1 MANRYRCGRVTA
13 RGSALLIA
21 LIFLVLFASMAVA
34 IAASSDVNLTI
45 ARNRVAAHQ
54 AAALA
59 ETGLLLLQQNLGGMT
74 VPATLDAED
83 LHEAVASH
91 LVTAWDASSMLD
103 AADIWSD
110 AEGVYFPMLTVV
122 REDGRSGTIN
132 LSIVADGGA
141 MAEPT
146 IVVESIGR
154 FDNAVRTVHYR
165 LGVMDSFSVLANYGI
180 ASKSRIFMQGSPI
193 VQGASSLAEGSIFSA
208 TASCANAVELGG
220 HASVTGNAAVSS
232 STANIVTSGSAQIGG
247 NRIHGALEPPWPTV
261 DISVFRNYATNV
273 YTGSSGGGGGS
284 KGKGKSGGDDDQ
296 TLTNILIPAGTNP
309 TFNGNT
315 TLTGV
320 IYIESPNVVTFN
332 GNADVTGIIVAE
344 QPETENFSLNR
355 ICFGGNVDAQGVE
368 HLPASPEF
376 NDLRGLTGSLILA
389 PGYKLDFNGN
399 ASDLG
404 GWVVGSVFEF
414 NGNVRANLR
423 GGVIGLADSD
433 FNVHGNL
440 TMTIDKSG
448 MPQTPAGMIPT
459 YRLVG
464 IQGSY
469 AE

>member
-1 MANRYRCGRVTA
+1 MVTRHTGGRATA

-34 IAASSDVNLTI
+34 IAASSDINLSI

-59 ETGLLLLQQNLGGMT
+59 ETGLLLLQRNLGGLA
-74 VPATLDAED
+74 VPATSDAED
-83 LHEAVASH
+83 LHTAVSDH
-91 LVTAWDASSMLD
+91 LADSWYDSSMLD
-103 AADIWSD
+103 APTIWAN
-110 AEGVYFPMLTVV
+110 AEGVQFPTITLI
-122 REDGRSGTIN
+122 REDGRSGTIS

-141 MAEPT
+141 TAEPT
-146 IVVESIGR
+146 IVVESTGR
-154 FDNAVRTVHYR
+154 FDNAVRTVYYQM
-165 LGVMDSFSVLANYGI
+165 GVIDSFSVLANYGI
-180 ASKSRIFMQGSPI
+180 ASKSRIFMQGSPTI
-193 VQGASSLAEGSIFSA
+193 QGASSTTEGSIFSA
-208 TASCANAVELGG
+208 TASRANAIELGG
-220 HASVTGNAAVSS
+220 NASVTGHAAVSS
-232 STANIVTSGSAQIGG
+232 STANIVTSGSSQIGG
-247 NRIHGALEPPWPTV
+247 DRIYGALEPPWPTV
-261 DISVFRNYATNV
+261 DVSVFRDYATNV
-273 YTGSSGGGGGS
+273 YTDSPGGGGGS
-284 KGKGKSGGDDDQ
+284 KGKGKGGGDDDQ

-344 QPETENFSLNR
+344 QPETENFSLNKIR
-355 ICFGGNVDAQGVE
+355 FNGNVEAQGVE
-368 HLPASPEF
+368 YLPVEF

-389 PGYKLDFNGN
+389 PGYKLDFSGN

-414 NGNVRANLR
+414 TGNVRAHLR
-423 GGVIGLADSD
+423 GGVLGLADSD
-433 FNVHGNL
+433 FNIHGNL

-448 MPQTPAGMIPT
+448 MPQTPAGMRPT

-469 AE
+469 TE

>member
-1 MANRYRCGRVTA
+1 
-13 RGSALLIA
+13 
-21 LIFLVLFASMAVA
+21 MAVA
-34 IAASSDVNLTI
+34 IAASSDINLTI
-45 ARNRVAAHQ
+45 ARNRVASHQ

-59 ETGLLLLQQNLGGMT
+59 ETGLLLLQRNLGGLA
-74 VPATLDAED
+74 VPATADAED
-83 LHEAVASH
+83 LHTAVADH
-91 LVTAWDASSMLD
+91 LADSWYDSSMLD
-103 AADIWSD
+103 APTIWAN
-110 AEGVYFPMLTVV
+110 AEGVQFPTITLI
-122 REDGRSGTIN
+122 REDGRSGTIS

-146 IVVESIGR
+146 IVVESTGR

-220 HASVTGNAAVSS
+220 SASITGNAAVSS
-232 STANIVTSGSAQIGG
+232 STANIVTSGSSQIGG

-261 DISVFRNYATNV
+261 DISVFKNYATNV

-284 KGKGKSGGDDDQ
+284 KGKGKGGGGDDDQ

-344 QPETENFSLNR
+344 QPETENFSLNKIR
-355 ICFGGNVDAQGVE
+355 FGGNVSAQGVE
-368 HLPASPEF
+368 HLPVEF

-389 PGYKLDFNGN
+389 PGYKLDFSGN
-399 ASDLG
+399 ASDMG
-404 GWVVGSVFEF
+404 GWIVASVFEF

-423 GGVIGLADSD
+423 GGVLGLADSD
-433 FNVHGNL
+433 FNIHGNL

-459 YRLVG
+459 YRLIG